1 MKESSA
7 SEAIFVRASAALD
20 VESRRCFGE
29 VDEAAQPFVSA
40 LVARAAAGGRVWIVC
55 SDVRAQEDFAAEL
68 MAWLPEARLLP
79 EMETPIGDDA
89 LPDPETSAERL
100 EILGLLAQGKSTGPL
115 VIHATQWAQEV
126 PSARALAKSVLSLAK
141 GDRVVLLEAGE
152 KLISAGYERVA
163 QVSTRGQFAI
173 RGGIMDVFSWQASL
187 PMRIEW
193 DDEVVDSIRRFDPD
207 TQISIGESTACEI
220 LVGMFDAKLVPL
232 RHYLRKERS
241 DYRCR
246 GW

>member
-7 SEAIFVRASAALD
+7 SEAIFVRACAALD

-68 MAWLPEARLLP
+68 IAWLPPDL
-79 EMETPIGDDA
+79 ETPIGDDA
-89 LPDPETSAERL
+89 LPDPETSAESL
-100 EILGLLAQGKSTGPL
+100 EILGLLAQVKSTGPL
-115 VIHATQWAQEV
+115 VIHAAQWAKEV

-141 GDRVVLLEAGE
+141 GDRVVLLETGE

-163 QVSTRGQFAI
+163 R
-173 RGGIMDVFSWQASL
+173 L
-187 PMRIEW
+187 
-193 DDEVVDSIRRFDPD
+193 
-207 TQISIGESTACEI
+207 
-220 LVGMFDAKLVPL
+220 LVAGVLANA
-232 RHYLRKERS
+232 H
-241 DYRCR
+241 
-246 GW
+246 